1 MLMPEAA
8 MNEDD
13 SFSARKDEVGLAGQ
27 ILAMKPE
34 AIARAM

>member
-13 SFSARKDEVGLAGQ
+13 SFSARKDEVGLA
-27 ILAMKPE
+27 MKPE